1 MKSKLLFSIL
11 LVTMISYAQSSG
23 FGLGLVINDD
33 FGISGKYWIDRTNA
47 IDMNLN
53 LAKNA
58 NVIGADYVWHRYDI
72 IESNFPVYYGVGAKV
87 ALGDANGFG
96 VNGVAGIAFLIRKIK
111 IDVFVE
117 LVPTILLSPNSDF
130 SMDWQL
136 GGRYFF

>member
-1 MKSKLLFSIL
+1 MKNKFLLCVIL
-11 LVTMISYAQSSG
+11 ITSISYSQNSG

-33 FGISGKYWIDRTNA
+33 FGIAGKYWIDRTNA
-47 IDMNLN
+47 IDINLN

-58 NVIGADYVWHRYDI
+58 NVLGADYVWHRYDI
-72 IESNFPVYYGVGAKV
+72 LDNNFPVYYGVGAKV
-87 ALGDANGFG
+87 ALGDASGFG
-96 VNGVAGIAFLIRKIK
+96 VNGVGGIAFLIRKLK

-117 LVPTILLSPNSDF
+117 LVPTILLSPDSDF